1 MNVITENDNNN
12 WGQIVIEK
20 INDTVEENLTE
31 FIEET
36 TTQVSKPYRDPLYV
50 VVPITVIYA
59 AIFLTGIVGNIST
72 CVVIARNKHM
82 HTATNYYLFSLAI
95 SDLLLLVSGLPPEV
109 FFMWRKHSYVFGET
123 FCVLQSFAAETSANA
138 TVLTITA
145 FTIERYVAICH
156 PFQSHTLSKLSRAVK
171 FVIAIWVSALGLAI
185 PQAIQYGVVTV
196 IGNSGSIESYCTL
209 KKVLIPNAFLISI
222 CVFFVV
228 PMTVITVL
236 YVLIG
241 LKLRRSRLITVKR
254 RPSTPR
260 SELSKPRTSTPQSHV
275 IRMLGKFNFD
285 LFIRV
290 KGDDMILPGKILNV
304 KMFLFIYNP
313 IFLFF

>member
-1 MNVITENDNNN
+1 MGRENGSSMNMLSEDGNSELNIFENRNVNGTGSD
-12 WGQIVIEK
+12 
-20 INDTVEENLTE
+20 NLTE
-31 FIEET
+31 FLEEST
-36 TTQVSKPYRDPLYV
+36 HPLWPYRDPLYV
-50 VVPITVIYA
+50 VVPITIIYA
-59 AIFLTGIVGNIST
+59 AIFLTGIIGNIST

-109 FFMWRKHSYVFGET
+109 FFMWRQHSYVFGET

-171 FVIAIWVSALGLAI
+171 FVIAIWISALGLAI

-196 IGNSGSIESYCTL
+196 IGVSGSGSTESYCTL

-254 RPSTPR
+254 PSLNR
-260 SELSKPRTSTPQSHV
+260 GDVSRHRTAASQSHV
-275 IRMLGKFNFD
+275 IRMLGKF
-285 LFIRV
+285 I
-290 KGDDMILPGKILNV
+290 PH
-304 KMFLFIYNP
+304 
-313 IFLFF
+313 FFSFTL

>member
-1 MNVITENDNNN
+1 MNMFKEDDYQEGSNIFDVINETVAENFS
-12 WGQIVIEK
+12 
-20 INDTVEENLTE
+20 E
-31 FIEET
+31 FLESLN
-36 TTQVSKPYRDPLYV
+36 QPSKPYRDPLYV
-50 VVPITVIYA
+50 VVPITIIYA
-59 AIFLTGIVGNIST
+59 AIFLTGIIGNIST
-72 CVVIARNKHM
+72 CIVIARNRHM

-95 SDLLLLVSGLPPEV
+95 SDLLLLVSGLPPEM
-109 FFMWRKHSYVFGET
+109 FFMWRKHTYVFGET

-196 IGNSGSIESYCTL
+196 AGASDSATSESYCTL

-241 LKLRRSRLITVKR
+241 LKLRKSRLINVKR
-254 RPSTPR
+254 PS
-260 SELSKPRTSTPQSHV
+260 LSRTDVSRHRTATSQSHV
-275 IRMLGKFNFD
+275 IRMLGKCFFFFNF
-285 LFIRV
+285 LWRIKYFFYV
-290 KGDDMILPGKILNV
+290 ILAFTSSK
-304 KMFLFIYNP
+304 K
-313 IFLFF
+313 

>member
-1 MNVITENDNNN
+1 M
-12 WGQIVIEK
+12 K
-20 INDTVEENLTE
+20 MLTE
-31 FIEET
+31 DESSVTFNVTESDTNFTGYLDEVF
-36 TTQVSKPYRDPLYV
+36 QPSKAYRDPLYV
-50 VVPITVIYA
+50 VVPITILYA
-59 AIFLTGIVGNIST
+59 TIFLTGIVGNVST
-72 CVVIARNKHM
+72 CIVIARNKHM

-123 FCVLQSFAAETSANA
+123 FCTLQSFAAETSANA

-156 PFQSHTLSKLSRAVK
+156 PFQSHTLSKLSRAVR

-185 PQAIQYGVVTV
+185 PQAIQYGVVTIV
-196 IGNSGSIESYCTL
+196 GATGPGSTESYCTL
-209 KKVLIPNAFLISI
+209 KKVLIPNAFVISI

-241 LKLRRSRLITVKR
+241 LKLRRSRLVTVKR
-254 RPSTPR
+254 PSLNRDAVKHRAT
-260 SELSKPRTSTPQSHV
+260 TSQSHV
-275 IRMLGKFNFD
+275 IRMLGKSFQ
-285 LFIRV
+285 
-290 KGDDMILPGKILNV
+290 
-304 KMFLFIYNP
+304 
-313 IFLFF
+313 